1 MIEIKNINKKYDE
14 KIIFDNFSI
23 NLTEGEITVILGESG
38 TGKTTFLKILSGIEK
53 FEGKIENLP
62 ENASF
67 VFQEDRLL
75 PFKTVEENLVFA
87 LGKGEYDQALKSVGL
102 EGEKNKYPDELSGG
116 MARRVALL
124 RAFLFKSELMLMD
137 EPFSSL
143 DIAVKY
149 KLMNLFLD
157 MWKKDRRTTVL
168 VTHNIDEALYLGKR
182 IVILGKNGKIL
193 FDRSNCGENLR
204 EEIIGIFMENEK
216 Q

>member
-1 MIEIKNINKKYDE
+1 MIEIKNINKKYGE

>member
-1 MIEIKNINKKYDE
+1 MIEIKNINKKYGE

-38 TGKTTFLKILSGIEK
+38 TGKTTFLKILAGIEK

>member
-1 MIEIKNINKKYDE
+1 MIEVNNVSKKYGE
-14 KIIFDNFSI
+14 KVIFENFSL
-23 NLTEGEITVILGESG
+23 NLIEGEITVILGESG

-53 FEGKIENLP
+53 FEGEIKNLP

-75 PFKTVEENLVFA
+75 PFKTVEENLIFA

-102 EGEKNKYPDELSGG
+102 EGEKNKYPDQLSGG
-116 MARRVALL
+116 MARRVALI
-124 RAFLFKSELMLMD
+124 RAFLYKSELLLMD

-149 KLMNLFLD
+149 RLMNLFLD
-157 MWKKDRRTTVL
+157 IWKKDGRTTVL

-182 IVILGKNGKIL
+182 IIILGKNGKIL
-193 FDRSNCGENLR
+193 FDRRDCDENAR
-204 EEIIGIFMENEK
+204 EKIIEIFMENEK
-216 Q
+216 